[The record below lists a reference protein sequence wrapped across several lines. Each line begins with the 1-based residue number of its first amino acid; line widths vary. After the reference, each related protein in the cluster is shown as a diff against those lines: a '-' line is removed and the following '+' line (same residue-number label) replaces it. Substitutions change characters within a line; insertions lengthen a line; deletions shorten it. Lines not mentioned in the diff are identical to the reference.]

1 MIVLIS
7 QQVQGESPP
16 AWEIMWNDPMNPNE
30 FADLVEFMKFKGE
43 NVHGFLSNSKRGTAF
58 YFTEEAV
65 NHFLN
70 VNGLN
75 TVIRGHEVMPLGY
88 KFHMGGKVITV
99 FSCSNYCGGT
109 NEASSIYVD
118 QDRIRIIRIDTAG

>member
-1 MIVLIS
+1 
-7 QQVQGESPP
+7 
-16 AWEIMWNDPMNPNE
+16 MNPNE

-65 NHFLN
+65 NHFLT

-75 TVIRGHEVMPLGY
+75 TVIRVHEVMPLGY